1 MAPMISEKLAR
12 FVADFDSRQLPEDV
26 QHHAKMLVLD
36 ALGIALASTRFDF
49 ARITC
54 NALRALDGGDSRVI
68 GMKGRLGLRDAVML
82 NSTLV
87 HGLDYDDT
95 YLPGSVHLSAS
106 VVPTVLTLAE
116 HVGANGEDLLVACA
130 LGLEFG
136 ARFGAAGNGGF
147 LRNGFHATSV
157 VGTFA
162 CTLAAG
168 RLLGLTAQQ
177 LTLAQGI
184 ALSMASGNMQPMQD
198 GSWTKR
204 LHPGLAGAAGVTA
217 CFLAREGFIGPKA
230 AYEGRFGL
238 FPHFLGQHYK
248 DAKLDAIE
256 DDLGKRWEFTR
267 TSFKLF
273 PACHQMHAFL
283 NAAIKLAQQHRI
295 RPADIEAVH
304 ALVAEPAVPLVVEPL
319 AVKKAPDSS
328 YAAQFSLPYGLACA
342 LTRGRFGL
350 QELEAE
356 SYTEPGLRALADK
369 FTYELDPDPGFPKFR
384 SGEVIVRLKDG
395 QRLRQRENLKPDEP
409 IGEPHIL
416 EKFAMNATSVVTKEK
431 AAKIQEE
438 VLALECMK
446 NARELVALLS
456 AE

>member
-1 MAPMISEKLAR
+1 MAQTISERLAGY
-12 FVADFDSRQLPEDV
+12 VADFDGKKLPDDV
-26 QHHAKMLVLD
+26 RHHAKMLVLD

-49 ARITC
+49 ARITY
-54 NALRALDGGDSRVI
+54 NGFRALGSGESRVI

-82 NSTLV
+82 NGTLV

-106 VVPTVLTLAE
+106 VVPTVLSVAE
-116 HVGANGEDLLVACA
+116 HTGANGEEVVTACA

-136 ARFGAAGNGGF
+136 ARLGAAGNGGF

-168 RLLGLTAQQ
+168 RLLRLTTQQ

-217 CFLAREGFIGPKA
+217 CFLAREGFIGPTA

-238 FPHFLGQHYK
+238 FPHFLGQHYG

-256 DDLGKRWEFTR
+256 DDLGQRWEFTR
-267 TSFKLF
+267 ASFKLF
-273 PACHQMHAFL
+273 PACHQSHAFL
-283 NAAIKLAQQHRI
+283 NAAIKLAQQHRV
-295 RPADIEAVH
+295 RASEIESVH
-304 ALVAEPAVPLVVEPL
+304 ALVAEPAVPLVCEPF
-319 AVKKAPDSS
+319 AAKKAPDSS

-350 QELEAE
+350 KELEAD
-356 SYTEPGLRALADK
+356 SYTDPALRALAAK
-369 FTYELDPDPGFPKFR
+369 FTYELDPNPGFPKFR

-409 IGEPHIL
+409 IGERHIL
-416 EKFAMNATSVVTKEK
+416 EKFAMNATSVVTNAK
-431 AAKIQEE
+431 AAKIKEE
-438 VLALECMK
+438 VLALERVK
-446 NARELVALLS
+446 DARELIELLS